1 MHGKTEHIKDT
12 KSSKVKE
19 IVGRWFFLIYT
30 IFYAIFILTNV
41 ISPRFMGIDVG
52 ALNISIVFGFGLI
65 LFAILLAFSYNHIST
80 HVEQAF
86 ESHEHEKS
94 EGNGGASS

>member
-1 MHGKTEHIKDT
+1 MHGKTEHIKDS

-19 IVGRWFFLIYT
+19 IVGQWFFMLYT

-41 ISPRFMGIDVG
+41 MSPRFMGIDVG
-52 ALNISIVFGFGLI
+52 DLNIAITFGFGLI
-65 LFAILLAFSYNHIST
+65 LLAILLAFAYNHIST

-86 ESHEHEKS
+86 EDHEHKKS

>member
-1 MHGKTEHIKDT
+1 MHGKTEHMKDT

-19 IVGRWFFLIYT
+19 IVGQWLFMLYT

-41 ISPRFMGIDVG
+41 MSPRFMGIDVG
-52 ALNISIVFGFGLI
+52 ALNIAIVFGFGLI
-65 LFAILLAFSYNHIST
+65 LLAIILAFAYNHIST

-86 ESHEHEKS
+86 DSHEHEKS
-94 EGNGGASS
+94 EGNGGTSS